1 MLYKTKI
8 SNGFQ
13 TVVPSEIRKKF
24 DITPGDHLEWVLT
37 DDEVILRFRKKV
49 TLEDIF
55 GMVDG
60 PETDAVELKKKVQ
73 RGEKIDIH

>member
-24 DITPGDHLEWVLT
+24 DINPGDQLEWVLT
-37 DDEVILRFRKKV
+37 DDEVTLRFRKKV
-49 TLEDIF
+49 TLEDIL